1 MAKRFIVIG
10 LGIFGEGI
18 AETLYQQGNEVIALD
33 INEEKINRISPRVT
47 RAIVG
52 DGRSMDILDK
62 AGARDADAAVV
73 STGDDISASIL
84 AVMALRDIGAPD
96 IYVKVISHDHARI
109 LRKIGVTETV
119 FPERESS
126 QNLAQRLVHGEA
138 LLNYIHLSGDFSI
151 QEMAVPNAWKGKSLR
166 ELQLRM
172 KHNVSVIA
180 VRDVLTDQL
189 VAVPDPD
196 APLKDSDTLL
206 VAGNGANLTRI
217 ARID

>member
-47 RAIVG
+47 KAIVG

>member
-33 INEEKINRISPRVT
+33 VNEEKINRISPRVT

-52 DGRSMDILDK
+52 DGRSIDILDK
-62 AGARDADAAVV
+62 AGGRDADAAVV
-73 STGDDISASIL
+73 STGEDISASIL
-84 AVMALRDIGAPD
+84 AVMALRDIGTPE
-96 IYVKVISHDHARI
+96 IYVKVISNDHARI

-151 QEMAVPNAWKGKSLR
+151 QEMAVPNAWMGKSLR

-172 KHNVSVIA
+172 KHNVSIIA

-206 VAGNGANLTRI
+206 VAGNGANLARI

>member
-33 INEEKINRISPRVT
+33 VNEEKINRISPRVT

-52 DGRSMDILDK
+52 DGRSIDTLDK
-62 AGARDADAAVV
+62 AGGRDADAAVV
-73 STGDDISASIL
+73 STGEDISASIL
-84 AVMALRDIGAPD
+84 AVMALRDIGTPE
-96 IYVKVISHDHARI
+96 IYVKVISNDHARI

-151 QEMAVPNAWKGKSLR
+151 QEMAVPNAWMGKSLR

-206 VAGNGANLTRI
+206 VAGNGANLARI

>member
-1 MAKRFIVIG
+1 MAKRFIIIG

-18 AETLYQQGNEVIALD
+18 AEALYQQGNEVIALD
-33 INEEKINRISPRVT
+33 VNEEKINRISPRVT
-47 RAIVG
+47 QAIVG
-52 DGRSMDILDK
+52 DGRSVDILDK
-62 AGARDADAAVV
+62 AGGRDADAAVV
-73 STGDDISASIL
+73 STGEDISASIL
-84 AVMALRDIGAPD
+84 AVMALRDIGTPE
-96 IYVKVISHDHARI
+96 IYVKVISNDHARI

-206 VAGNGANLTRI
+206 VAGNGANLARI

>member
-1 MAKRFIVIG
+1 MAKRFIIIG

-18 AETLYQQGNEVIALD
+18 AEALYQQGNEVIALD
-33 INEEKINRISPRVT
+33 VNEEKINRISPRVT

-52 DGRSMDILDK
+52 DGRSVDILDK

-73 STGDDISASIL
+73 STGEDISASIL
-84 AVMALRDIGAPD
+84 AVMALRDIGTPE

-126 QNLAQRLVHGEA
+126 HNLAQRLVHGEA

-189 VAVPDPD
+189 IAVPDPD